1 MVRGKYGKRLE
12 NKKNCQLNQFVS
24 VATYFDSCV
33 TYLFIGYY

>member
-12 NKKNCQLNQFVS
+12 DKKNCKSDIFVS
-24 VATYFDSCV
+24 VVAYFNSWV